1 MRVCVLRLQG
11 LTGLRAER
19 DTCFTHLQIFNTA
32 SISLYFGSFF
42 FWSTCEAAPD
52 PHLEPKCSG
61 FRVVGSLAHLG
72 GSDTASI
79 SLLFCL
85 VRCSPRNDSQTFDSE
100 NFSVLISFFF
110 FFSICFPL
118 FLHIMRRIVFFF
130 FFNLFFFLSFK
141 IDFHFICF
149 PLQVFFDITYFF
161 FFFLLNYEPCCLF
174 AINFFFS
181 FL

>member
-110 FFSICFPL
+110 FFFDLLSSFLTYHEACCCCF
-118 FLHIMRRIVFFF
+118 FSTSF
-130 FFNLFFFLSFK
+130 FFFLSFK

-161 FFFLLNYEPCCLF
+161 FF
-174 AINFFFS
+174 S
-181 FL
+181 S